1 MPAASERA
9 FREAAGPRPAAVRYN
24 DWRRVRLPAA
34 GTFRPTLPVSVVVP
48 CFEAPGAL
56 ALTLAGLEGQ
66 DWPRALLEVVVVDDG
81 SEPPLELPALPVS
94 APLEVKLVRQERRGF
109 GLARARNAGARAA
122 AHPILVFLDGDV
134 IPESGLLAA
143 HARWHHAVSD
153 ALTLGFCAYV
163 SAAGIDAGAVRHRP
177 GTLGELFAGRPFDRP
192 WLERHMARTG
202 DLTSGH
208 DDLFRAV
215 TGHNLG
221 ISRAFFEAVGG
232 FDESFARYGGE
243 DTEFGYRVQMQG
255 GLLAPERGAFAWHQG
270 RWAEGRQAKARDQA
284 LQRAK
289 LAGLVADPGFRPAGS
304 GRAFAVPRHVVTVE
318 AGDAPAA
325 CLAGTV
331 EALLGDPAG
340 DLVVRIAAPEGRSE
354 DAFASLAARFGEE
367 PRVRVASAS
376 PAARPASGPAWGASL
391 DAFPVSPFHIAL
403 PAGAAFRPGL
413 PDALRRALGDAVVAE
428 AVLPDGGRASIAR
441 ARALHRA
448 RRTGLAISELGE
460 VRTLPA
466 AVLRRRPVP
475 GPIAGPVF
483 GRIGRIAGP
492 VRRRRAGD
500 IGVPGGRAVA
510 VRVWAEARHVRGVR
524 TAWRFLAWLAVGLRW
539 RLGQARGARTVPEAP
554 GPAPGPAISPVHAD
568 PPLGVEIAALGPRSR
583 AVFQAS
589 ARVAH
594 GLDGRSVDVA
604 LADTPADATGIDA
617 PAAVLAAAP
626 ALSVP
631 ALDPAVHNPV
641 GWVREVEPRAAA
653 LGPPGLLPPG
663 VRAHRAV
670 AADDLDALRHCH
682 HVEDVS
688 GFHAGAA
695 ERAGTLARMA
705 ACGVPVHL
713 ADRDP
718 ALEAL
723 LGVELHALMLDPVPL
738 AGAAAREALSIGMRR
753 AALRGHS
760 LGARAR
766 QLCAAACVDPPELP
780 LVSVLLATR
789 RPGQLAMAVANVARQ
804 RYPRLELVLA
814 LHGPGFEEAAVAR
827 ACAGLAHPPT
837 VLRIGA
843 ERPLGA
849 VLAAATA
856 AAGGPLLAK
865 MDDDD
870 VYGAEHL
877 WDLVLAHEYSGAAL
891 VGKFP
896 ATVYLAR
903 SDRTVRQR
911 RVRSECWSRSITGGA
926 MLIARAALERA
937 GGWRPVRRHVDAA
950 LVDDVARAGG
960 GVYRTHDAGY
970 VLVRHGGGHTW
981 EADDAVFLGQAE
993 AVRPGW
999 CPALAG
1005 LEGVPSPLPRPSEF
1019 GPSATGLA
1027 LLSPSGPTGTVA
1039 RTAGMGTAR

>member
-1 MPAASERA
+1 M
-9 FREAAGPRPAAVRYN
+9 
-24 DWRRVRLPAA
+24 
-34 GTFRPTLPVSVVVP
+34 P

-94 APLEVKLVRQERRGF
+94 AALEVKLVRQARRGF

-134 IPESGLLAA
+134 IAEAGLLAA

-177 GTLGELFAGRPFDRP
+177 GTLGELFADRPFDRP
-192 WLERHMARTG
+192 WQERHMARTG

-243 DTEFGYRVQMQG
+243 DTEFGYRVQMRG

-270 RWAEGRQAKARDQA
+270 RFAEGRSDKARDQA
-284 LQRAK
+284 LQGAK
-289 LAGLVADPGFRPAGS
+289 LAGLIADPGFRGAGP
-304 GRAFAVPRHVVTVE
+304 GRVHPVPRHVVTVE

-331 EALLGDPAG
+331 EALLGDRAG

-354 DAFASLAARFGEE
+354 DAFASLAARFGGE

-391 DAFPVSPFHIAL
+391 DAFPVSPFHVAL

-413 PDALRRALGDAVVAE
+413 LDALRRALGDAAMA
-428 AVLPDGGRASIAR
+428 AVLLADGSRVSIAR
-441 ARALHRA
+441 APALHRA

-492 VRRRRAGD
+492 VRRRRDGG
-500 IGVPGGRAVA
+500 IGVRGGRAAA
-510 VRVWAEARHVRGVR
+510 VRVWAEARHVRGAR

-554 GPAPGPAISPVHAD
+554 GPAPEPAISPVRAD

-583 AVFQAS
+583 AVFRAS

-594 GLDGRSVDVA
+594 GPDGRSVDVA

-617 PAAVLAAAP
+617 PAAVLCAAP

-631 ALDPAVHNPV
+631 AFDPAVHNPV

-653 LGPPGLLPPG
+653 LGPPGLLPPA

-688 GFHAGAA
+688 AFHGGAA
-695 ERAGTLARMA
+695 ERAGTLVRLAAR
-705 ACGVPVHL
+705 GTPVSL

-723 LGVELHALMLDPVPL
+723 LGVELHALMLDPVPF
-738 AGAAAREALSIGMRR
+738 AGAAAREAASIGMRR
-753 AALRGHS
+753 AALRAHS

-789 RPGQLAMAVANVARQ
+789 RPGRLAAAVANVARQ
-804 RYPRLELVLA
+804 RYPHLELVLA
-814 LHGPGFEEAAVAR
+814 LHGPGFGEAAVAR
-827 ACAGLAHPPT
+827 ACAGFAHPPT

-843 ERPLGA
+843 QQPLGA
-849 VLAAATA
+849 VLAAATDA
-856 AAGGPLLAK
+856 AAGPLLAK

-870 VYGAEHL
+870 VYGPEHL

-896 ATVYLAR
+896 ATVYLAC

-926 MLIARAALERA
+926 MLVARAALERA

-981 EADDAVFLGQAE
+981 EADDAEFLAGAE
-993 AVRPGW
+993 AVEPGW

-1005 LEGVPSPLPRPSEF
+1005 LEGLPPPVPDP
-1019 GPSATGLA
+1019 AA
-1027 LLSPSGPTGTVA
+1027 AA
-1039 RTAGMGTAR
+1039 RAP

>member
-1 MPAASERA
+1 M
-9 FREAAGPRPAAVRYN
+9 AGRTPSSATGCRCGAGC
-24 DWRRVRLPAA
+24 WRRRAA
-34 GTFRPTLPVSVVVP
+34 PSPGTR
-48 CFEAPGAL
+48 GAS
-56 ALTLAGLEGQ
+56 
-66 DWPRALLEVVVVDDG
+66 PRA
-81 SEPPLELPALPVS
+81 
-94 APLEVKLVRQERRGF
+94 R
-109 GLARARNAGARAA
+109 
-122 AHPILVFLDGDV
+122 
-134 IPESGLLAA
+134 
-143 HARWHHAVSD
+143 SD
-153 ALTLGFCAYV
+153 
-163 SAAGIDAGAVRHRP
+163 
-177 GTLGELFAGRPFDRP
+177 
-192 WLERHMARTG
+192 
-202 DLTSGH
+202 
-208 DDLFRAV
+208 
-215 TGHNLG
+215 
-221 ISRAFFEAVGG
+221 
-232 FDESFARYGGE
+232 
-243 DTEFGYRVQMQG
+243 
-255 GLLAPERGAFAWHQG
+255 
-270 RWAEGRQAKARDQA
+270 KARDQA
-284 LQRAK
+284 LQGAK
-289 LAGLVADPGFRPAGS
+289 LAQLVADPGFRPAGP

-331 EALLGDPAG
+331 EALLGDRAG

-354 DAFASLAARFGEE
+354 DAFASLAARFGRE
-367 PRVRVASAS
+367 PRVRIASGS

-391 DAFPVSPFHIAL
+391 DAFPVSPFHVAL

-413 PDALRRALGDAVVAE
+413 VDALRRALGDAAMAE
-428 AVLPDGGRASIAR
+428 AMLADGSRVSIAR
-441 ARALHRA
+441 APALHRA

-460 VRTLPA
+460 VRALPA
-466 AVLRRRPVP
+466 AVLRRRPIAGPTP

-483 GRIGRIAGP
+483 GHIGRIAGP
-492 VRRRRAGD
+492 VRRRGD
-500 IGVPGGRAVA
+500 GESGFRGGRAVA
-510 VRVWAEARHVRGVR
+510 VRVWAEARHVRGAR

-539 RLGQARGARTVPEAP
+539 RLGQARGARTVPET
-554 GPAPGPAISPVHAD
+554 PAPAPEPAISPVHAD

-594 GLDGRSVDVA
+594 GLDGRPVDVA
-604 LADTPADATGIDA
+604 LADTPAQATGIDT

-688 GFHAGAA
+688 AFHAGAA
-695 ERAGTLARMA
+695 ERAGTLVRLA
-705 ACGVPVHL
+705 AGGTPVHL

-723 LGVELHALMLDPVPL
+723 VGVELHALMLDPVPL
-738 AGAAAREALSIGMRR
+738 AGMAAREALSIGMRR
-753 AALRGHS
+753 AALRAHS

-789 RPGQLAMAVANVARQ
+789 RPGRLEMATANVARQ

-827 ACAGLAHPPT
+827 ACAGFAHPPT
-837 VLRIGA
+837 VLRVGA

-849 VLAAATA
+849 VLNAATA
-856 AAGGPLLAK
+856 AAAGALLAK

-896 ATVYLAR
+896 ATVYLAAR
-903 SDRTVRQR
+903 DRTVRRR
-911 RVRSECWSRSITGGA
+911 RVRSETWSRSITGGA

-970 VLVRHGGGHTW
+970 ILVRHGGGHTW
-981 EADDAVFLGQAE
+981 EADDAVFLAQAE
-993 AVRPGW
+993 AVEPGW
-999 CPALAG
+999 HPGLAGIGDVPGPLACASVSASALAPAACA
-1005 LEGVPSPLPRPSEF
+1005 EPAVA
-1019 GPSATGLA
+1019 GPG
-1027 LLSPSGPTGTVA
+1027 
-1039 RTAGMGTAR
+1039 R